1 MTDRKRK
8 QMDRAVKAMLGLG
21 AVPNEKEPEF
31 TKADL
36 DRKFR
41 MRVDRKGRG
50 RIVEVKEADS

>member
-1 MTDRKRK
+1 MNDKKKK
-8 QMDRAVKAMLGLG
+8 QMDRAVKAMLNLG
-21 AVPNEKEPEF
+21 SMPDEKEPEF

-50 RIVEVKEADS
+50 TMVEVKESD

>member
-8 QMDRAVKAMLGLG
+8 QMDRAVKAMFGLG
-21 AVPNEKEPEF
+21 EVPDEKEPEF

-50 RIVEVKEADS
+50 RMEEVKQD